1 MTSKNSYQKSQIA
14 QMSGYFAGYKPVAHL
29 SPTRFRLLSSF
40 LVKLDMR
47 ILMHKLFLNR
57 CVISFF

>member
-1 MTSKNSYQKSQIA
+1 
-14 QMSGYFAGYKPVAHL
+14 MSGYFAGYNPLAHL
-29 SPTRFRLLSSF
+29 SPTRFCLLSCF

-47 ILMHKLFLNR
+47 ILMHKLMLNR